1 MKRAVLAF
9 VALTCVAGSARAAL
23 DPAKAQATV
32 EEARKD
38 GFDAFCTAPPRP
50 LPARARSLCPLAG
63 DIQGCGALASA
74 CEDDPIPKPH
84 EPQTGFSRVLAQ
96 IVNGLVW
103 LLVAGAVGVAIVF
116 IVRAILR
123 ARRDDQAAD
132 PDEKDR
138 PAQVTPLAAAAAL
151 ETVSDAELLL
161 RRAEE
166 QASRGDLNAAAALYL
181 AAALR
186 ALDRLGA
193 IRIARHR
200 TNGEYVRACQDPTAK
215 PELRAIVREVDRAQ
229 FGHEPLTVEGIRAV
243 AARASAIVARTAAS
257 AMVLLAI
264 LSGTSACAPG
274 GPPLKGSDPAGD
286 DLFIE
291 VLRRQG
297 ANVGRVTRSLAT
309 LPIPKGDEEEP
320 QPLVVVDA
328 ERTPLDEETR
338 AHLARWV
345 EAGGRLLLAGD
356 VGSWG
361 ETFHARPAMVSG
373 TDVVLHPESI
383 PVDADEDDE
392 EDLEDR
398 ALEAAKGYPARVAQ
412 GAGIEWRKAVRI
424 GAIDTA
430 TEYAGALVLGRGLMV
445 GLAGNELLTNAGLA
459 RAPNAAAM
467 VALVQRCAAG
477 RKIEVARPE
486 NGISPPS
493 NPLSSLLHAG
503 LGLALEHAGAATLL
517 LILAFGIRQARPRL
531 APPPARRAWTEH
543 IEATGGLY
551 ARGRLAA
558 HALAMYARFVDGR
571 LRPRMPRG
579 QSDAAA
585 FLALRSGADPAYC
598 ATVWARASAAR
609 STDRARGDELT
620 TLRALSALY
629 AAASKNE

>member
-1 MKRAVLAF
+1 MRRALLAL
-9 VALTCVAGSARAAL
+9 VALTALTVHAAPARAAL

-38 GFDAFCTAPPRP
+38 GFDAFCKAPPHP
-50 LPARARSLCPLAG
+50 LPSRARSLCPLAA
-63 DIQGCGALASA
+63 DIQGCEALVSA
-74 CEDDPIPKPH
+74 CNEDPFPKPR
-84 EPQTGFSRVLAQ
+84 EPKAGFSPLLAE
-96 IVNGLVW
+96 IVNGFMW
-103 LLVAGAVGVAIVF
+103 LLVAGAVGVVIVF
-116 IVRAILR
+116 IVRALLR
-123 ARRDDQAAD
+123 ARRDEQASE
-132 PDEKDR
+132 PEKER
-138 PAQVTPLAAAAAL
+138 PAQITALSPAAAL
-151 ETVSDAELLL
+151 ETVSDADLLL

-166 QASRGDLNAAAALYL
+166 QAARGDLNAAAALYL

-200 TNGEYVRACQDPTAK
+200 TNGEYVRACQDATAK

-229 FGHEPLTVEGIRAV
+229 FGHQPLTIDALRAI
-243 AARASAIVARTAAS
+243 AARAAGIVARTAA
-257 AMVLLAI
+257 LAFVI
-264 LSGTSACAPG
+264 LALALGTSACTSQ
-274 GPPLKGSDPAGD
+274 GPLPKGSDPAAD
-286 DLFIE
+286 DLFME

-297 ANVGRVTRSLAT
+297 AKVGRVTHSLAT
-309 LPIPKGDEEEP
+309 LPIPKGDEEQP
-320 QPLVVVDA
+320 QPLIVVDA

-361 ETFHARPAMVSG
+361 ETFHAKPEAVTL
-373 TDVVLHPESI
+373 TDVVVSPEFV
-383 PVDADEDDE
+383 PFEGDED
-392 EDLEDR
+392 EDAEVTVLEVGK
-398 ALEAAKGYPARVAQ
+398 EYPAHVAQ
-412 GAGIEWRKAVRI
+412 GAGISWKKAERI
-424 GAIDTA
+424 A
-430 TEYAGALVLGRGLMV
+430 TIGTSSEYAGALVLGRGMV
-445 GLAGNELLTNAGLA
+445 IGLAGNDLLTNVGLA

-467 VALVQRCAAG
+467 VALIDRCAAG
-477 RKIEVARPE
+477 RRIEVARPE

-493 NPLSSLLHAG
+493 NPLVSLLHAG
-503 LGLALEHAGAATLL
+503 LGLALGHAAAATLI

-579 QSDAAA
+579 TSDPAA

-609 STDRARGDELT
+609 STDRAHGDELT

-629 AAASKNE
+629 AAAIKNE